1 MSVWMYPCTLICW
14 CVCSDTHGGAFFSTD
29 TGIGAGGNM
38 GPWTEANAGYDPE
51 ACHIVLSS
59 PIPKTMYTWDVY
71 TQVGYTLQDMEAL
84 GIADTDAAL
93 ATRATPHK
101 DSSQGAVVGSTAAG
115 STTVDPEASGAGKNG
130 FQVRDSKR
138 RRVESGAVLPG
149 SKCAVRQGSPP
160 NAEQDAP
167 SDTKDTAAS
176 WQIVAGRLLHRELR
190 HWKDADEALIGD
202 AGAVAIVID
211 ASLGTYKDYSVRM
224 ELQGQHTRGMT
235 VLDPRR
241 WEPVHPDTPMLPKN
255 VAVVVAVDA
264 ARMKQL
270 YTDTVLVSEPSQR

>member
-115 STTVDPEASGAGKNG
+115 STTVDPEASGVVCCSEA
-130 FQVRDSKR
+130 R
-138 RRVESGAVLPG
+138 RQRAMCMGHSRVALCRACAIQDLELPLTGPFAQAPARTG
-149 SKCAVRQGSPP
+149 SRCGIRS
-160 NAEQDAP
+160 
-167 SDTKDTAAS
+167 
-176 WQIVAGRLLHRELR
+176 
-190 HWKDADEALIGD
+190 
-202 AGAVAIVID
+202 AGAWRVVQCCLAVSVQCDKVARPTLSKTHRRIQRTPLPHGKSLLGD
-211 ASLGTYKDYSVRM
+211 CCTASYDTGRT
-224 ELQGQHTRGMT
+224 QTRRSLAM
-235 VLDPRR
+235 RAR
-241 WEPVHPDTPMLPKN
+241 W
-255 VAVVVAVDA
+255 
-264 ARMKQL
+264 
-270 YTDTVLVSEPSQR
+270 PS